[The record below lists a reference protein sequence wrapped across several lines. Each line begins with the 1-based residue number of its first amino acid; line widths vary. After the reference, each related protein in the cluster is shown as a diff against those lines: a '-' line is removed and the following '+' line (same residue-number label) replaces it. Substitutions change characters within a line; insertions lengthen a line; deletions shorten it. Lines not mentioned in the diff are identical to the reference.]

1 MFCVLTFSYLCVV
14 SPGTLTVH
22 TGVCCIITAPNCSYR
37 CAVTSN
43 PLTVHSCVLYHHNP
57 KLFTPLHRTV
67 KAPNCQCPC
76 LHTSA
81 YCAVSAPK
89 YSHPY
94 MLCHHCSYLFTSVHC
109 AGTTPNLSQLCI
121 VYPQPLILK
130 KIACV
135 ACEGSFYVLTR
146 VCCSIIAPDCWYLCV
161 VIVDTCVLWL
171 LIPVCCDCW
180 YLCVI
185 IDGTCVLWLLIPVC
199 CNWWYLCVVIVDT
212 CVLWLLIPVC
222 CVVTAPGPVPG
233 VQVQNSTDDYTAVT
247 LLWAC
252 PPIPQRNTFI
262 TSFAV
267 RTVQLVH
274 ASISPEFT
282 FIQFSPTSA
291 HNKQKIISAWI

>member
-22 TGVCCIITAPNCSYR
+22 TGVCCIITAPNCSHR

-81 YCAVSAPK
+81 YCAVSTPK

-146 VCCSIIAPDCWYLCV
+146 VCCSIIAPDC
-161 VIVDTCVLWL
+161 
-171 LIPVCCDCW
+171 
-180 YLCVI
+180 
-185 IDGTCVLWLLIPVC
+185 
-199 CNWWYLCVVIVDT
+199 
-212 CVLWLLIPVC
+212 
-222 CVVTAPGPVPG
+222 
-233 VQVQNSTDDYTAVT
+233 
-247 LLWAC
+247 
-252 PPIPQRNTFI
+252 
-262 TSFAV
+262 
-267 RTVQLVH
+267 
-274 ASISPEFT
+274 
-282 FIQFSPTSA
+282 
-291 HNKQKIISAWI
+291 